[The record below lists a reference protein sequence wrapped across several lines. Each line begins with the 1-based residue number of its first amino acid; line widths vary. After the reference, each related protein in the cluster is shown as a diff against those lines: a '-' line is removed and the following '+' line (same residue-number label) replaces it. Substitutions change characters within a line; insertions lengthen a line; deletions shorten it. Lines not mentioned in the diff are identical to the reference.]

1 MKRYNTV
8 LGKVTICVCE
18 IIVGVLLMVNPVVF
32 TAGIITSAGILLLLT
47 GAFTML
53 KYFRTDPFEAMLEQ
67 GLVKGICAILGG
79 ILCVF
84 KKELIITTFP
94 LLTVLYGV
102 VILFTGIMR
111 VQWAVDMMRIKKEQ
125 WQMAGIGAAVSIIL
139 SAIILLNPFK
149 STVALWRFVAIS
161 MIIGAVID
169 LVILVFIKQGSRE
182 DKEEEKTPTDIM

>member
-8 LGKVTICVCE
+8 LGKVTICICE

-32 TAGIITSAGILLLLT
+32 TAGIITAAGILLLLT
-47 GAFTML
+47 GAFTIL

-67 GLVKGICAILGG
+67 GLVKGICAISGG

-125 WQMAGIGAAVSIIL
+125 WQMAGIGAAVSIML
-139 SAIILLNPFK
+139 STVILLNPFK

-182 DKEEEKTPTDIM
+182 DKEEKPPTDIM